1 MLEVEIDAEIDSK
14 GDPVCSDCNNLNA
27 LRKHHRS
34 ILEHIQHRLGA
45 GVVTKTYAI
54 ENSWTMKVGDTIST
68 LHRLMEG
75 SGEAVVEKGR
85 EEERTEESLVSDY
98 FMFSSIEMERRL
110 LDETRGKWI
119 ARRTEMITKETEREL
134 GVEYRVNKQ
143 AVEKKPGTKSPE
155 VKEML
160 GWEPDCME
168 LLLLYEVRRWE
179 ELFSNKFK
187 GFLDKIGNDRVEEKE
202 RLTREWRANRW
213 KRLSPQM
220 HAAEKRMADVDYMEN
235 KNGRLEIVRDQWA
248 ISINQIFERVDDP
261 IMSLS
266 NLRILIGGEDKE
278 RRLRFENEIEDTE
291 FCLKRGTVLGRF
303 DQFWDDDALFR
314 CRYSRS
320 KWLDFYQGSTVPL

>member
-1 MLEVEIDAEIDSK
+1 M
-14 GDPVCSDCNNLNA
+14 
-27 LRKHHRS
+27 
-34 ILEHIQHRLGA
+34 
-45 GVVTKTYAI
+45 
-54 ENSWTMKVGDTIST
+54 
-68 LHRLMEG
+68 
-75 SGEAVVEKGR
+75 
-85 EEERTEESLVSDY
+85 
-98 FMFSSIEMERRL
+98 
-110 LDETRGKWI
+110 
-119 ARRTEMITKETEREL
+119 
-134 GVEYRVNKQ
+134 EYRVNKQ

-179 ELFSNKFK
+179 EFFSNKFK
-187 GFLDKIGNDRVEEKE
+187 AFLNKIGNDRLEEKE

-220 HAAEKRMADVDYMEN
+220 HAAQKRMADVDYMEN

-278 RRLRFENEIEDTE
+278 RRLRFENEIEDAE
-291 FCLKRGTVLGRF
+291 FRLKRGSVLGRF

-320 KWLDFYQGSTVPL
+320 KWLDFYQGSTVPLEIYSHALKGNKNITHITFAFLNSYSDFDVIRFLCDLPWVTSINSDLPVSMPAVHCDLLFTKSITNNLNAFAKEIKLEPSSTYIFSDVTTFDLYSDKLGVNARILISFVAPQHLAKVLY